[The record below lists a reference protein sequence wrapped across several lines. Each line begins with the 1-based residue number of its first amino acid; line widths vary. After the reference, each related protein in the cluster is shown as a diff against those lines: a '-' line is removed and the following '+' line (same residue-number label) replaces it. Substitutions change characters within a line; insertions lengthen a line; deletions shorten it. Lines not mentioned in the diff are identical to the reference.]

1 MDARVFAI
9 EARTADWIAH
19 HAWPFMRPW
28 VRSHLTRRCR
38 LCVLPE
44 TCVPLDA
51 DGVCPVCHET
61 RRAPKRAGARDGNR
75 VRQDLDRILTE
86 AQGCVAGPH
95 DALLLFSGGKDSTY
109 MLYRVLKDYPR
120 LRVRTLLV
128 DNGFMSPFALA
139 NVRRVLARFDVE
151 HLTLQLRPSL
161 VTKVFHFA
169 LTHLEL
175 QKGYS
180 IVDLLD
186 GQMSFDAA
194 RNCAAAQGIPLIL
207 CGLSGVQVEQVY
219 GPVGC
224 EIPSELER
232 TAFHS
237 MSGIDLRGFL
247 SAEELRC
254 FWDGSSWAAQRV
266 PRFVLPMAAWDLDEQ
281 FVQREVG
288 RLGLL
293 DARHTSPLLTNHM
306 LIPVIAMAEVAR
318 FGYSSFEVEF
328 ARMVREGRSVRTDWI
343 NLFEMLEYA
352 TRTGRFVGRTATH
365 TLARL
370 NLTPAD
376 LGIGQPRPGSWHVR
390 PKDAGDA

>member
-9 EARTADWIAH
+9 EARATDWIARC
-19 HAWPFMRPW
+19 AWPLMRPW

-44 TCVPLDA
+44 SCVPLDA
-51 DGVCPVCHET
+51 DGVCTACHET
-61 RRAPKRAGARDGNR
+61 GSGPKRAGAHDGKQ
-75 VRQDLDRILTE
+75 VAQDLDRILTQG
-86 AQGCVAGPH
+86 QGCAAGPH

-109 MLYRVLKDYPR
+109 MLHRVLQDYPG

-128 DNGFMSPFALA
+128 DNGFMSPFDLA

-161 VTKVFHFA
+161 VTKVFRFA

-194 RNCAAAQGIPLIL
+194 RNFAAAQGIPLIL
-207 CGLSGVQVEQVY
+207 CGLSRVQVEQVY

-232 TAFHS
+232 TAFQT
-237 MSGIDLRGFL
+237 MSGIDLRSFL
-247 SAEELRC
+247 SAEELRS
-254 FWDGSSWAAQRV
+254 FWDGSSWPAQRV

-281 FVQREVG
+281 FIQREVG

-293 DARHTSPLLTNHM
+293 DARYTSPLLTNHM

-328 ARMVREGRSVRTDWI
+328 ARMAREGRSARTDWI

-352 TRTGRFVGRTATH
+352 TRTGRFVGRTATR

-370 NLTPAD
+370 NLTPTD
-376 LGIGQPRPGSWHVR
+376 LGIGQPRSR
-390 PKDAGDA
+390 RTTAAR